1 MQSTWRGIFEPSAS
15 QSPTLNEVLSSLVEG
30 TRAHVGD
37 KQSVEVTMN
46 LIDYQDNRPIY
57 EQIVENFKMQIYKGI
72 LQEGDQMPSVR
83 SLAVELSTN
92 PNTVQ
97 KAYAELERQGF
108 IYTVKGRGNFV
119 KGKDMLMEG
128 KKSELVKEIVRLF
141 TEAHEIGLSLEE
153 LVEEIKKHLDKL
165 GEGKH
170 D

>member
-1 MQSTWRGIFEPSAS
+1 MQSSWRGIFEPSAS

-30 TRAHVGD
+30 TSALVGD
-37 KQSVEVTMN
+37 KQNVEVTIY
-46 LIDYQDNRPIY
+46 LIDYQDSRPIY

-97 KAYAELERQGF
+97 KAFAELERQGF

-119 KGKDMLMEG
+119 KGRDLLMED
-128 KKSELVKEIVRLF
+128 KKAELVKEIVKLF

-165 GEGKH
+165 GEASH

>member
-1 MQSTWRGIFEPSAS
+1 MGVSFRIQGVLVQIVHLVFFCAEDKSTWQGHESM
-15 QSPTLNEVLSSLVEG
+15 
-30 TRAHVGD
+30 
-37 KQSVEVTMN
+37 EVTMN
-46 LIDYQDNRPIY
+46 LIDYQDSRPIY

-97 KAYAELERQGF
+97 KAFAELERQGF

-119 KGKDMLMEG
+119 KGRDLLMED
-128 KKSELVKEIVRLF
+128 KKAELVKEIVQLF